1 MAWPDP
7 TTNVAGVKATWDKT
21 AYTFDRDVDAKL
33 WPALMA
39 KSPILDMLP
48 RVPVKNFKFEWET
61 DVAPTRTYS
70 AHGDDA
76 GTTVDN
82 HATNTKIIL
91 NADPVDLQVGSIIRN
106 ATRATPIGS
115 YGADEI
121 MEVTAINHSTFEL
134 TVVRDAG
141 RQASGNGSLLQCYNG
156 SSTEDAVYEVIYAPR
171 EEGSAPGVNK
181 YKDVVLAENYTNT
194 VDFYLTATGDQLATD
209 RIVAADNMQNQFQ
222 KTMTN
227 LTNQLEGMFFY
238 GCLNNG
244 ANAGSASYVRRT
256 KGFDPFVGASG
267 GNYDVTTAAVSAS
280 ALDALFYEILADNTD
295 PADRFIIATHP
306 KHARTISSFGLDKI
320 RMGMEDTKYGR
331 HIDTFKSDL
340 GVEAP
345 IIWSLNISKSD
356 LFIIDMD
363 KVALT
368 VFRPFEKA
376 EWSYGDD
383 GVDAW
388 RQRILG
394 SFGVKVV
401 DGLYSHAKLG
411 GLPWS

>member
-7 TTNVAGVKATWDKT
+7 ATNVTGVVATWDKT
-21 AYTFDRDVDAKL
+21 SNTFDRDVDSKL

-39 KSPILDMLP
+39 KSPILDMLARP
-48 RVPVKNFKFEWET
+48 KVSNFKFEWET
-61 DVAPTRTYS
+61 DVAPTRTYTS
-70 AHGDDA
+70 SGTAGADD
-76 GTTVDN
+76 
-82 HATNTKIIL
+82 I
-91 NADPVDLQVGSIIRN
+91 NADSAVAGDEVLLTLAAAPSDLQVGSLIRN

-115 YGADEI
+115 YAADEV
-121 MEVTAINHSTFEL
+121 MEVTGINSAIL

-141 RQASGNGSLLQCYNG
+141 RQAAGVGSLVHDEG
-156 SSTEDAVYEVIYAPR
+156 DVFEVIYAPR

-181 YKDVVLAENYTNT
+181 YKDVTLVENYANT

-209 RIVAADNMQNQFQ
+209 KLVAADNMQNQFQ
-222 KTMTN
+222 KALHN

-244 ANAGSASYVRRT
+244 ANAGSISAVRRT
-256 KGFDPFVGASG
+256 KGFDAWVGAAN
-267 GNYDVTTAAVSAS
+267 GNYDVTTAAVTPA
-280 ALDALFYEILADNTD
+280 ALDNLFYQILADSTD
-295 PADRFIIATHP
+295 PADRFVIACHP
-306 KHARTISSFGLDKI
+306 KHARTISSFGIDKI
-320 RMGMEDTKYGR
+320 RMSQEDTKYGR

-345 IIWSLNISKSD
+345 IIWSLNVSKSD
-356 LFIIDMD
+356 LFIIDMN
-363 KVALT
+363 KVSMPT
-368 VFRPFEKA
+368 FRPFEKA

-383 GVDAW
+383 GVDAY

-411 GLPWS
+411 GLPWT